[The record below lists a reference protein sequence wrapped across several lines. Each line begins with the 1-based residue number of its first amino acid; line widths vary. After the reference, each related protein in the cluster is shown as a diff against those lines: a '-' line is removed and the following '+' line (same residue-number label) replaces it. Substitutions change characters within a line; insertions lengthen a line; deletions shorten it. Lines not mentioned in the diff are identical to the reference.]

1 MGDYIN
7 DIKTIIF
14 NFLENEYK
22 SYLNDNK
29 ILCIKE
35 NKLNEIIKNLYN
47 NNSKNIKNIIRN
59 SMKNKYKDNYKP
71 ASIEQIILDIF
82 QDKDNNIQV
91 IVNEINFIQNKNL
104 YIIDFPIINNSLNLN
119 ISNSDG
125 YIIIN
130 NVKKID
136 KNIEEIYNKIE
147 QYKFIYSINNKILD
161 DFDGP
166 NKINIIKEE
175 IKDKKEI
182 KLGIYYLKN
191 NS

>member
-1 MGDYIN
+1 MSDYIN
-7 DIKTIIF
+7 DIKSIIF
-14 NFLENEYK
+14 NFIENEYK
-22 SYLNDNK
+22 SYLNENR

-35 NKLNEIIKNLYN
+35 NKLNEIIKDLYN

-59 SMKNKYKDNYKP
+59 NMKNKYKDEYKS
-71 ASIEQIILDIF
+71 AAIEQIILDIF

-104 YIIDFPIINNSLNLN
+104 YIIDFPIINDSLNLN

-147 QYKFIYSINNKILD
+147 QYKFIYSINDKFLD

-175 IKDKKEI
+175 IKDKTEI

-191 NS
+191 GS

>member
-22 SYLNDNK
+22 SYLNENK

-35 NKLNEIIKNLYN
+35 YKLNEIIKDLYN

-59 SMKNKYKDNYKP
+59 NMKNKYKDEYKS
-71 ASIEQIILDIF
+71 AAIEQIILDIF

-104 YIIDFPIINNSLNLN
+104 YIINFNIINNSLNLN

-130 NVKKID
+130 HINKKI
-136 KNIEEIYNKIE
+136 KI
-147 QYKFIYSINNKILD
+147 
-161 DFDGP
+161 
-166 NKINIIKEE
+166 
-175 IKDKKEI
+175 
-182 KLGIYYLKN
+182 
-191 NS
+191 